1 MSTAKRKKIRKIEE
15 VEYSYGYITSL
26 FVFMVLFRIFLM
38 VLQDIKL
45 FKFFDIFTVTSI
57 FISSIATTN
66 PLFILTL
73 STIGGL
79 TEDIATGS
87 IIGLNMLTKSTLSF
101 IMITIRRKMEIGNS
115 ILLIPITIIATT
127 FDIVLK
133 YLYVTMFLNYHIA
146 SHVLIAE
153 IFLKNMANTVILIIL
168 MVITKK

>member
-66 PLFILTL
+66 PLFI
-73 STIGGL
+73 
-79 TEDIATGS
+79 
-87 IIGLNMLTKSTLSF
+87 
-101 IMITIRRKMEIGNS
+101 
-115 ILLIPITIIATT
+115 
-127 FDIVLK
+127 
-133 YLYVTMFLNYHIA
+133 
-146 SHVLIAE
+146 
-153 IFLKNMANTVILIIL
+153 
-168 MVITKK
+168 